1 MTPWRFYDRW
11 KWRGTMIVKKFTIS
25 YVERSFR
32 HEYQT
37 LDLFKEKIKI
47 RKHVLSIT
55 RPSIG
60 LDRLLLWTARNEFLL
75 RPSLGPTTTL
85 TGQMNLGNKGAL
97 RLQLRLWHSLTFPQW
112 AQFPVPY
119 PCSWYFSSPPFFHF
133 QSILVCFWS
142 NSWYLHKF
150 PSN

>member
-1 MTPWRFYDRW
+1 MTPWRFYNRW

-25 YVERSFR
+25 YVEWSFR

-37 LDLFKEKIKI
+37 LDLFKEKTKI

-55 RPSIG
+55 RPSTG
-60 LDRLLLWTARNEFLL
+60 LDRLLPWTARNEFLL

-85 TGQMNLGNKGAL
+85 TGQRNLGKEGAL
-97 RLQLRLWHSLTFPQW
+97 RLQLRLWYSLTFPQW
-112 AQFPVPY
+112 ARFPVLY
-119 PCSWYFSSPPFFHF
+119 PCSWYFSSPFFHF

-142 NSWYLHKF
+142 NSWSLHKF

>member
-1 MTPWRFYDRW
+1 MKILRQVEMERDHDCQNAS
-11 KWRGTMIVKKFTIS
+11 FTIS
-25 YVERSFR
+25 YVEQSFR

-37 LDLFKEKIKI
+37 LDLFKEKTKI

-55 RPSIG
+55 RPSPE
-60 LDRLLLWTARNEFLL
+60 LDRLLPWTARNEFLL
-75 RPSLGPTTTL
+75 RPSLGPNTTL
-85 TGQMNLGNKGAL
+85 TRQMNLGNVGAL
-97 RLQLRLWHSLTFPQW
+97 RLQPRFWYWLTFPQC

-119 PCSWYFSSPPFFHF
+119 PCGWYFSSPPFFHF

-142 NSWYLHKF
+142 NSCSLYKF